1 MYKELDSCK
10 LCPRFCGVNRNNNE
24 VGLCGF
30 DNRLFVAKSMLHM
43 WEEPPISGTR
53 GSGAI
58 FFSGC
63 NMKCIYCQNHKIS
76 SLNYGKE
83 ITVERLTEVM
93 LELQKTGAHNINLV
107 TPTHYILH
115 IRDAIKL
122 AKKKGLKIPIVYNC
136 GGYENVESLKLL
148 DGLIDIYLPD
158 LKYFDDINAM
168 RYSKA
173 FNYFNNAIDA
183 LDEMYKQ
190 VGKVKFDK
198 NQIMVRG
205 MIVRHLILPGQIEDS
220 KNILRYLY
228 GTFGDNIYISLMNQ
242 YTPLEQVKNI
252 EDLNRKVTKKEYNNI
267 LEFAIN
273 LGINNCFIQDGS
285 SSSKDFIP
293 NFDLG
298 GL

>member
-1 MYKELDSCK
+1 MYKELDSCS
-10 LCPRFCGVNRNNNE
+10 LCPRLCGANRNNNE

-30 DNRLFVAKSMLHM
+30 DNKLFVAKSMLHM

-63 NMKCIYCQNHKIS
+63 NLKCIYCQNYKIS
-76 SLNYGKE
+76 SLNFGKE
-83 ITVERLTEVM
+83 ITVENLAKIM
-93 LELQKTGAHNINLV
+93 LDLEKKGAHNINLV

-115 IRDAIKL
+115 IRNAIKL
-122 AKKKGLKIPIVYNC
+122 AKKKGLKIPIVYNSS
-136 GGYENVESLKLL
+136 GYESVNSLKML

-168 RYSKA
+168 KYSKA
-173 FNYFNNAIDA
+173 FNYFNTAIDA

-198 NQIMVRG
+198 DGIMKSG
-205 MIVRHLILPGQIEDS
+205 MIVRHLILPGLSDDS
-220 KNILRYLY
+220 KNILRYLH
-228 GTFGDNIYISLMNQ
+228 GTFGDNIYISIMNQ

-252 EDLNRKVTKKEYNNI
+252 DLLNRQVTKKEYDDI
-267 LEFAIN
+267 LNFAIY

-285 SSSKDFIP
+285 ASCKDFIP
-293 NFDLG
+293 DFNLEG
-298 GL
+298 V